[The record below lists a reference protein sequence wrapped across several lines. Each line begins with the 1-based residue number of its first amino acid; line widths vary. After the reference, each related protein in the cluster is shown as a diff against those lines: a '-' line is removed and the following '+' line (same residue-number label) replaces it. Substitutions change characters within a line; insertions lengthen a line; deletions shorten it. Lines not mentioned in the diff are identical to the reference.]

1 MAANFFSKM
10 FGKSDEPSKSASP
23 AEEEFHTVKLAPTSD
38 KTLKFIPGQFIML
51 SGKDRGKPFRVA
63 GFPTPE
69 GSIITIGRDPVTGE
83 RAFAH
88 IQLDVQTISRQHA
101 ELIFKNGQLFIK
113 NLSETNPIEVND
125 VEIKVGEEVSLP
137 LDSELRLGEI
147 RMKYILR

>member
-1 MAANFFSKM
+1 MAANFFKKL
-10 FGKSDEPSKSASP
+10 FGGGDKPKEQEPQ
-23 AEEEFHTVKLAPTSD
+23 EEEFQTVKLSPSTD
-38 KTLKFIPGQFIML
+38 RTLKFIPGQFIML

-69 GSIITIGRDPVTGE
+69 GSIITLGRDPVEGE

-88 IQLDVQTISRQHA
+88 IQLNVQTVSRKHA
-101 ELIFKNGQLFIK
+101 ELNFKSGQLFIK
-113 NLSETNPIEVND
+113 NLSETNPIEVN
-125 VEIKVGEEVSLP
+125 GEEIEVNTEVPLP